1 MIRAPEAVLIK
12 EIIDETPTIK
22 TFKFATD
29 IKANPGEFLMVWN
42 VSDEKPMSISNIGD
56 GELSITVKNIGE
68 FTSNL
73 HEMKV
78 GDMIGVRG
86 SYGNGFKTDFKDKKL
101 LVIGG
106 GVGMA
111 PVTAL
116 THELIKNNEV
126 DVLLAAT
133 TKEELLFL
141 DEFENL
147 DVNLHP
153 CTDDGS
159 YGFEG
164 YASNCLLSLLED
176 STYDYAF
183 VCGPE
188 IMMIGIFDI
197 LEDANIPA
205 DYSLERYM
213 KCALGVCGQCCVDSE
228 GWRICVEGPVF
239 ENEKIYKIDEFAKY
253 RRDASGVKY

>member
-1 MIRAPEAVLIK
+1 MGVTNMIRAPEAVTIK

-22 TFKFATD
+22 TFKFDTD
-29 IKANPGEFLMVWN
+29 IEANPGEFLMVWN
-42 VSDEKPMSISNIGD
+42 VTDEKPMSISNIGD
-56 GELSITVKNIGE
+56 GELSITVKNIGD
-68 FTSNL
+68 FTSKL
-73 HEMKV
+73 HELEV

-116 THELIKNNEV
+116 THKLIENNEV

-133 TKEELLFL
+133 TKDELLFL
-141 DEFENL
+141 EEFENL

-164 YASNCLLSLLED
+164 
-176 STYDYAF
+176 
-183 VCGPE
+183 
-188 IMMIGIFDI
+188 
-197 LEDANIPA
+197 
-205 DYSLERYM
+205 
-213 KCALGVCGQCCVDSE
+213 
-228 GWRICVEGPVF
+228 
-239 ENEKIYKIDEFAKY
+239 
-253 RRDASGVKY
+253 